1 MAVSYSDEVGV
12 RKPDAEIFH
21 ATLSRAG
28 VPPDE
33 AVHIGDNPDADVAGA
48 LAIGMRA
55 AHYTAGFRAPAE
67 RADLVVADLAALP
80 DEVFRVASPGG
91 GG

>member
-1 MAVSYSDEVGV
+1 
-12 RKPDAEIFH
+12 
-21 ATLSRAG
+21 
-28 VPPDE
+28 
-33 AVHIGDNPDADVAGA
+33 
-48 LAIGMRA
+48 MRA
-55 AHYTAGFRAPAE
+55 AHYTAGFRAPAA